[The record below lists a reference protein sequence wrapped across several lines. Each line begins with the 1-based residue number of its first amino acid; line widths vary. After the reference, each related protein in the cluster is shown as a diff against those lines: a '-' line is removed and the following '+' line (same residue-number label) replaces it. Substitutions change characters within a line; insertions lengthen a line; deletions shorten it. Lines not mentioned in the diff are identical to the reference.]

1 MIPAFDYLRGHARLG
16 RELEAAMGR
25 VISSG
30 HLILGPECAAFES
43 EFAEYVGSRAAVSTG
58 SGTSA
63 IVIALRALGIGAGD
77 EVITVS
83 HTAVPTVGAI
93 REAGASPRLVDVEEG
108 SLLIDPGRVAEAIG
122 PRTRAVVPVHL
133 YGCPAEMPAI
143 VQIASRYNLAVIED
157 CAQAHGARIEGRHV
171 GTFGTIGCFSFYPTK
186 NLGAYGDGGLCVTDD
201 LQLAERM
208 RRLRFHGFDE
218 TRAAQ
223 LEGMNSRLDE
233 LQAAILR
240 VKLRHLDEAL
250 SARRSIARQY
260 RELLQET
267 GVRLPEMRPG
277 REHAWHLFVIR
288 TSRRDLLMKAFQ
300 RSGIGFGIHY
310 PRPVHRMPAYGG
322 LGYGP
327 GSLPITES
335 AADEV
340 LSLPMFPE
348 LTAQE
353 VESVCGTIQRTWG
366 DRVGRGLCP

>member
-16 RELEAAMGR
+16 HELEAAIRR
-25 VISSG
+25 VIASG
-30 HLILGPECAAFES
+30 HLILGPECEAFES
-43 EFAEYVGSRAAVSTG
+43 EFAAYAGSRAAVSVS

-108 SLLIDPGRVAEAIG
+108 SLLIDPRRVAESIG
-122 PRTRAVVPVHL
+122 PRTRAIVPVHL
-133 YGCPAEMPAI
+133 YGCPADMPAI
-143 VQIASRYNLAVIED
+143 VQIAARHNLAVIED
-157 CAQAHGARIEGRHV
+157 CAQAHGARLDGRHV

-201 LQLAERM
+201 LQLTERM

-218 TRAAQ
+218 RRVAQ
-223 LEGMNSRLDE
+223 VEGINSRLDE

-250 SARRSIARQY
+250 GARRRIARQY
-260 RELLQET
+260 RESLQGT
-267 GVRLPEMRPG
+267 GLRLPETRPE

-288 TSRRDLLMKAFQ
+288 TSRRDQLIEAFQ
-300 RSGIGFGIHY
+300 QSGIGFGIHY
-310 PRPVHRMPAYGG
+310 PRPVHRMPAYES

-327 GSLPITES
+327 GSLPITEQ

-348 LTAQE
+348 LTDQE
-353 VESVCGTIQRTWG
+353 VETVCGTIQRTLG
-366 DRVGRGLCP
+366 GQVGRRISP